1 MVDGFVTQSRALSK
15 PPGGIDPF
23 EVRRGAFYDS
33 GTVSNLLEQTTTS
46 FRTNLSEE
54 PVPRTGQEQLN
65 FLMGDKGAAV
75 TKMDRGHE
83 FQTETKVRIPTR
95 DQEFW
100 FPSGSGFKGPVVVN
114 GDFPYTL
121 QLPDEPEFDLSYYGN
136 RLITSAIPTLPKA
149 NLMQSVAELARE
161 GFASVVGS
169 QILSSLATKSSF
181 FRSLGSEY
189 LNVQF
194 GWVPFLNDLSSI
206 IRSVSNANQSILNLE
221 KNDGLVVRRRRGLK
235 PTETVTS
242 AYSAFDGGLYV
253 GSYKFSA
260 WSDFN
265 PDQFVPVTKI
275 QRTKQRV
282 WFSGAFTYKLAV
294 EDSLLSRFE
303 RYEQYANALL
313 GTRITPSVLW
323 ELTPWSW
330 LVDWVVDIQSALQ
343 RAELMQSDGNV
354 MKYGYLMRETTQET
368 QLTSTIRFSNG
379 AVRHYGTTSRRIV
392 KRRYRATPFGFGLNP
407 SAFTDRQWA
416 ILAALGLSK
425 SGRAL
430 W

>member
-1 MVDGFVTQSRALSK
+1 MVEGYVTQSRALSD

-23 EVRRGAFYDS
+23 EIRRGAFYDS

-46 FRTNLSEE
+46 YRTNLSEA
-54 PVPRTGQEQLN
+54 PVLPTGREQLN
-65 FLMGDKGAAV
+65 FLMGSRSATV

-83 FQTETKVRIPTR
+83 FMTETKVRIPTR
-95 DQEFW
+95 NQEFW

-114 GDFPYTL
+114 GDSPFTL
-121 QLPDEPEFDLSYYGN
+121 QLPDEPEFDLSFYGN
-136 RLITSAIPTLPKA
+136 RLVTSAIPTLPKA
-149 NLMQSVAELARE
+149 NIMQSFAELARE
-161 GFASVVGS
+161 GFATVAGS
-169 QILSSLATKSSF
+169 QILTSLGTRSNF

-194 GWVPFLNDLSSI
+194 GWAPFLSDLTSI
-206 IRSVSNANQSILNLE
+206 IKSVSNANKAILDLQ

-235 PTETVTS
+235 PVETVLS
-242 AYSAFDGGLYV
+242 DYSSYNGGLYV

-260 WSDFN
+260 WPEFN

-282 WFSGAFTYKLAV
+282 WFSGAFTYKLAA
-294 EDSLLSRFE
+294 EDSLLSRFA
-303 RYEQYANALL
+303 RYEQYCNVLL

-343 RAELMQSDGNV
+343 RAELMNLDGNV
-354 MKYGYLMRETTQET
+354 MKYGYLMRETMQET

-379 AVRHYGTTSRRIV
+379 AVRHYGTTYRRIA

-407 SAFTDRQWA
+407 SDFNERQWA